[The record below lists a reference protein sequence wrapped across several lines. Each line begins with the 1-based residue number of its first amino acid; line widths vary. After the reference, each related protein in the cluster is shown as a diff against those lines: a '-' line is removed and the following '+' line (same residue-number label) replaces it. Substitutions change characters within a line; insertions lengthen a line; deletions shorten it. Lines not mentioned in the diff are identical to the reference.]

1 MRSSQ
6 PAAISAIF
14 IFLASLE
21 IMAWAPPTKPSCRTS
36 QVYDPASTIR
46 RSHLPVQKQ
55 QRRACSTRVSM
66 ITDLFRGNAAS
77 GSVPSLPRD
86 VKEAV
91 SSCRS
96 AVQNALQKQI
106 SRMVVEF
113 PAGTKFGV
121 ERVPKNAK
129 SQLLQDV
136 ERSDRELARLFV
148 EMFQPVG
155 GENIAVVF
163 ADDDLASLARS
174 KWEDDASAECRVLSV
189 SRKKPRNSA
198 KAKRS
203 KGFAAKLSAEVED
216 DGIASGPFRLPE
228 KTEVAMF
235 VAPGPKEV
243 LSIERVCN
251 EVGMGTLVILLN
263 PRLTSSGG
271 TDNHIRDDFETVF
284 MLAPAPLQELP
295 GCVLYRSY
303 PNVWALGRKPKLGP
317 PKTILSSQKRPT
329 TEECRSAFEEA
340 KISSVEKG
348 LETTV
353 ESIASWFR

>member
-1 MRSSQ
+1 
-6 PAAISAIF
+6 
-14 IFLASLE
+14 
-21 IMAWAPPTKPSCRTS
+21 
-36 QVYDPASTIR
+36 
-46 RSHLPVQKQ
+46 
-55 QRRACSTRVSM
+55 M
-66 ITDLFRGNAAS
+66 IADLFRGNAAS

-121 ERVPKNAK
+121 EQVPKNAK
-129 SQLLQDV
+129 NELLQDV

-163 ADDDLASLARS
+163 SDGDLAALARNKWDDDP
-174 KWEDDASAECRVLSV
+174 SAECKVLSV
-189 SRKKPRNSA
+189 TRKKLKNSA
-198 KAKRS
+198 RSKRS
-203 KGFAAKLSAEVED
+203 KGFAARLLAEIED

-228 KTEVAMF
+228 KTEVAIF

-243 LSIERVCN
+243 VSIDRVCS

-263 PRLTSSGG
+263 PRPMSSSSA
-271 TDNHIRDDFETVF
+271 DDYVRADFETVF
-284 MLAPAPLQELP
+284 MLAPAPLQETP
-295 GCVLYRSY
+295 GCILYRSY

-317 PKTILSSQKRPT
+317 PKTILSSENRPT
-329 TEECRSAFEEA
+329 SDECRAAFEEA
-340 KISSVEKG
+340 RISSVEKG